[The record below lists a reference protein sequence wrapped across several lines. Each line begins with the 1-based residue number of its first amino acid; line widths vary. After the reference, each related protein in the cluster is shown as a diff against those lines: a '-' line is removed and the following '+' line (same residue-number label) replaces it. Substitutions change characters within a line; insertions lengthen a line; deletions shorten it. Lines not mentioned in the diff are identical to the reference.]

1 MKPVF
6 TDPFLHPDLK
16 WEMIRA
22 SRDADLT
29 DSDYAVMSDYPLDEQ
44 QKGQL
49 LAYRKGLRDIPEQ
62 GDDPEA
68 VVWPVKP
75 VFLR

>member
-6 TDPFLHPDLK
+6 SDPFLHPDLK

-22 SRDADLT
+22 SRDADLSA
-29 DSDYAVMSDYPLDEQ
+29 SDYAVMPDYPLDDQ
-44 QKGQL
+44 QKNQV

-62 GDDPEA
+62 GDDPDA
-68 VVWPVKP
+68 VAWPDKP
-75 VFLR
+75 AFLR